1 MGPAAILQ
9 TRLNEL
15 GRFGLVR
22 NVDLLPKGHTR
33 IETAFHYPDG
43 SSMDLF
49 VAHRDSDLLNGLEP
63 LELTDFG
70 NTLSWLGQIGIDP
83 FKSQRRR
90 KQMSDILRMYDVRE
104 EGTAIK
110 CRVSSNEIGEGIIR
124 LGQACLRLA
133 DFAFMVRF
141 LPRAQFA
148 EEVEDVLDGAGF
160 RYEPDAPLT
169 GSESKVHK
177 VDFQVY
183 GQRTDTALMLLP
195 AETKNPATA
204 RIRAE
209 HVFAVFFDLQ
219 IWRGQRVAALD
230 DRASIYQDADLSR
243 IEKVASIV
251 SFSDRQALVEFLKA
265 A

>member
-1 MGPAAILQ
+1 MGPAAILHA
-9 TRLNEL
+9 RLNEL
-15 GRFGLVR
+15 RGVGLVR
-22 NVDLLPKGHTR
+22 NTDLLPKGHTR

-49 VAHRDSDLLNGLEP
+49 IAHEDHLLRGVEP
-63 LELTDFG
+63 VELTDFG
-70 NTLSWLGQIGIDP
+70 NTMSWLAQVGINP
-83 FKSQRRR
+83 MKSSRRR
-90 KQMSDILRMYDVRE
+90 KQMNDILRIYEVKE

-110 CRVSSNEIGEGIIR
+110 CRVRPDQLGEGIIR

-133 DFAFMVRF
+133 DLAFTARF

-148 EEVEDVLDGAGF
+148 EEIEDLLDSVGF
-160 RYEPDAPLT
+160 RYEAEAPLR
-169 GSESKVHK
+169 GDEGKIHK
-177 VDFQVY
+177 VDFQVH
-183 GQRTDTALMLLP
+183 GQRIDTALMLLP
-195 AETKNPATA
+195 AETRNPAAA

-219 IWRGQRVAALD
+219 TWKGQRVAALD
-230 DRASIYQDADLSR
+230 DRSPIYQEPDLNR

-251 SFSDRQALVEFLKA
+251 PFSDRQALVEYLQA